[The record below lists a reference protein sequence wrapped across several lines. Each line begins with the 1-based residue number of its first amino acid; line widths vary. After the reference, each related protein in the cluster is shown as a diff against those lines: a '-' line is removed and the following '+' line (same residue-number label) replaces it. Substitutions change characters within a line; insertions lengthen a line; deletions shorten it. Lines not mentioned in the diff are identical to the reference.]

1 MKSFVMA
8 GTKIEW
14 LKYRHT
20 SIFWLTLSSAALIPV
35 TKVIACLVSD
45 ELYELMEKGG
55 QRQFFLMIWGR
66 FNYMIQFKC
75 ILELMVFYKKGF
87 TNCVCSFTLY
97 CLFLLPLRVSATSNL
112 PIDLSQFCKIVKYIA
127 SRNYNNFKSILLY
140 IRYFALWSKSF
151 LWGF

>member
-55 QRQFFLMIWGR
+55 QRQFFLMI
-66 FNYMIQFKC
+66 
-75 ILELMVFYKKGF
+75 
-87 TNCVCSFTLY
+87 
-97 CLFLLPLRVSATSNL
+97 
-112 PIDLSQFCKIVKYIA
+112 
-127 SRNYNNFKSILLY
+127 
-140 IRYFALWSKSF
+140 
-151 LWGF
+151 